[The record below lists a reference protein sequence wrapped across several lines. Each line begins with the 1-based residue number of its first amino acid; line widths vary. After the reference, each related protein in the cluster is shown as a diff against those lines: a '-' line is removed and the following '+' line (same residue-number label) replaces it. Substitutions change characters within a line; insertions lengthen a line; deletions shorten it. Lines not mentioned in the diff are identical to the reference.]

1 MQKSTMLTKEQA
13 FAQRKWYVID
23 ATDLI
28 LGRLSV
34 KVADVL
40 RGKNKPIF
48 TPNVDCG
55 DYVIIINADKIKLSS
70 NKAEREIWYN
80 HSHYLGG
87 LRSRKGSEM
96 INKYSDE
103 LIRRS
108 VKGMLPKNKLARQII
123 TKLYIYKGANH
134 KQIAQNPEILTI
146 K

>member
-1 MQKSTMLTKEQA
+1 MQKSTMQTKEKALSERQ
-13 FAQRKWYVID
+13 WYIID

-34 KVADVL
+34 KLADVL
-40 RGKNKPIF
+40 RGKNKPTF

-55 DYVIIINADKIKLSS
+55 DFIIVINASKVKLSS

-87 LRSRKGSEM
+87 LRARTGTEM

-108 VKGMLPKNKLARQII
+108 VKGMLPKNKLSRQII
-123 TKLYIYKGANH
+123 TKLYIYKDADH
-134 KQIAQNPEILTI
+134 KHEAQQPKTLKI
-146 K
+146 

>member
-1 MQKSTMLTKEQA
+1 MQKSTMQTKEKALQER
-13 FAQRKWYVID
+13 QWYIID

-34 KVADVL
+34 KLADVL
-40 RGKNKPIF
+40 RGKNKPTF

-55 DYVIIINADKIKLSS
+55 DYIIVINANKVKLSG

-87 LRSRKGSEM
+87 LRARTGNEM

-108 VKGMLPKNKLARQII
+108 VKGMLPKNKLSRRII
-123 TKLYIYKGANH
+123 TKLYIYKGAEH
-134 KQIAQNPEILTI
+134 KHEAQTPKALKI
-146 K
+146 